1 MLHIAMIEDSL
12 EDAADVRALLNR
24 FLAEEDILVNL
35 SSFTS
40 GLEFL
45 KGYTRRYD
53 LILLDIEMPGMDG
66 LSVARRI
73 REMDKTTL
81 LSFVTHLE
89 YLAPEGY
96 TVDAMGF
103 MIKPIS
109 YMAFRQTL
117 KRALQRIAHRQTK
130 LIPVRQNRQVCYL
143 DSDQITYV
151 EARSKKTDIHTPG
164 HIVGC
169 NESLK
174 EIEAKL
180 AGRSFYRI
188 HNAFLVNMAF
198 IETITVTDVIIQGD
212 SLPISKHRKRDFL
225 TTLTGYLGRIL

>member
-1 MLHIAMIEDSL
+1 MVEDNL
-12 EDAADVRALLNR
+12 EDAADVKELLNR
-24 FLAEEDILVNL
+24 FLAEENTLVNL

-40 GLEFL
+40 GLEL
-45 KGYTRRYD
+45 LESYACQYD

-117 KRALQRIAHRQTK
+117 KRALQRIARKQTK
-130 LIPVRQNRQVCYL
+130 LIPVRQNRQVRYL
-143 DSDQITYV
+143 DSDQIAYV
-151 EARSKKTDIHTPG
+151 EARSKKADIHTLG

-188 HNAFLVNMAF
+188 HNAFLVNMTF
-198 IETITVTDVIIQGD
+198 IETITATDVVIQGD

-225 TTLTGYLGRIL
+225 TALTSYLGRVL